1 MNNVTIIEGEKA
13 LRGIEVEVD
22 TFAGWKYRGY
32 KIKKGEHAVF
42 QTKIWKL
49 SKVKIETKN
58 ENGEEQQEAG
68 SRFILVPA
76 HFFTAEQV
84 EPYRKGD

>member
-1 MNNVTIIEGEKA
+1 MNNAMIIETQKQEH
-13 LRGIEVEVD
+13 GIELEVD

-42 QTKIWKL
+42 ETKIWKMQ
-49 SKVKIETKN
+49 KVKQENET
-58 ENGEEQQEAG
+58 GETELV

-76 HFFTAEQV
+76 HFFTKDQV
-84 EPYRKGD
+84 EEYKKGD